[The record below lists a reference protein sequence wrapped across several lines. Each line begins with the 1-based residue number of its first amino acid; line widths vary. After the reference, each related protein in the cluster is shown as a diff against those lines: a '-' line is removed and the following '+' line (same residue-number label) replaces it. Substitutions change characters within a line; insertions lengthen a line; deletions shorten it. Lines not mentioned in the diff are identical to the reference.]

1 MAAKDASFEEVSRFH
16 GHVCPGLAIGYR
28 MARAGMEALA
38 DERAEDE
45 ELVAVVENDACGVDA
60 VQYLTGCTFGKGN
73 LIFRDYGKQV
83 VTLHHRASGK
93 AVRITPADSPVTP
106 VTPAEPSETGR
117 VEMTREERTQWL
129 LDAPD
134 KEVVSVE
141 GVSDAAPGYARIRA
155 SVDCAFCGER
165 VMETRARIKDGK
177 TACIPCSEG
186 EGLASGG

>member
-1 MAAKDASFEEVSRFH
+1 MAAKDASFEEVSEFH

-28 MARAGMEALA
+28 MARAGMEALS

-45 ELVAVVENDACGVDA
+45 QMVAVVENDACGVDA

-83 VTLHHRASGK
+83 YTLHHRASGK
-93 AVRITPADSPVTP
+93 AVRITPA
-106 VTPAEPSETGR
+106 EPSEAGR
-117 VEMTREERTQWL
+117 AEMTREERTRWI

-134 KEVVSVE
+134 EEVVSVE
-141 GVSDAAPGYARIRA
+141 EVSDAAPEYARIRA

-177 TACIPCSEG
+177 TACMPCSEKQ
-186 EGLASGG
+186 S

>member
-1 MAAKDASFEEVSRFH
+1 MADQNASFEEVSEFH

-28 MARAGMEALA
+28 MARAGMRALA

-83 VTLHHRASGK
+83 LTLHHRANGK
-93 AVRITPADSPVTP
+93 AIRITPADRPVTQAEQ
-106 VTPAEPSETGR
+106 PAEGR
-117 VEMTREERTQWL
+117 NEMSREERTRWI

-134 KEVVSVE
+134 EAVVSVE
-141 GVSDAAPGYARIRA
+141 NVAGPAPAYARIRA
-155 SVDCAFCGER
+155 SVNCAFCGER
-165 VMETRARIKDGK
+165 VMETRARIRDGK
-177 TACIPCSEG
+177 TACIPCSQ
-186 EGLASGG
+186 